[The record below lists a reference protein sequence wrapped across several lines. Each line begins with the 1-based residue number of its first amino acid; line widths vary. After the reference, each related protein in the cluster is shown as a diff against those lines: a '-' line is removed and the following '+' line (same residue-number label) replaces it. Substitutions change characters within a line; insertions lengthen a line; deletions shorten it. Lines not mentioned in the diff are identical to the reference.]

1 VKLKEL
7 FDYQYKNWDISLP
20 ERDVQQRKKGSI
32 LKNGW
37 MIKYRFGWDK
47 GIEYLEYFVSHR
59 MTNDTLYR
67 IYEDGDNEL
76 VGCARDF
83 YLADDEKDK
92 RAFIEHNRQFYDEV
106 KQRGLF

>member
-1 VKLKEL
+1 
-7 FDYQYKNWDISLP
+7 
-20 ERDVQQRKKGSI
+20 
-32 LKNGW
+32 
-37 MIKYRFGWDK
+37 
-47 GIEYLEYFVSHR
+47 

>member
-1 VKLKEL
+1 VKIKEL
-7 FDYQYKNWDISLP
+7 FDSQYKLWGISLP
-20 ERDVQQRKKGSI
+20 ERDVLQRKKGSI

-47 GIEYLEYFVSHR
+47 GIEFLEFFVSHKL
-59 MTNDTLYR
+59 MNDTLFR
-67 IYEDGDNEL
+67 IYEDGGNEL

-92 RAFIEHNRQFYDEV
+92 RAFIEHNREFYDEV